1 VAVDAAKPQ
10 TWIIEECR
18 RQAVMY
24 LADAAG
30 AASIGTAASCPRPL
44 VPQDERLAMAIAAA
58 WKESLGRRQRPA
70 DLDVVVDKI
79 FQDAEPSGLP
89 QGAWTVGELVG
100 WWLAAG
106 ETLAR
111 HDAGWRKELEQ
122 VLNAPNGMQPAALWC
137 ADRGAHYGLVTQAFK
152 ARRSDPAWEGRA
164 KSPQPYLHKLIA
176 WVGSKDRQRPHLP
189 DVSRQPGAW
198 MDAMRQESASL
209 AEDAQRLLGL
219 GCTWTAGESLTPATV
234 SDWVAVHWLVK
245 MREDRAWEEVRRP
258 VVDGAK
264 ATPRVMPG
272 WVVCQPPG
280 SLVHGLLGRPNQID
294 QAKNTIEAA
303 LQFAARLWQPSF
315 LPSHAWPRGPGHTVA
330 DSPVESQAA
339 FLAVVRLLAAI
350 EMEHEAN
357 GEGVSSWRRVE
368 ELRIALALD
377 GFSVAAGAGNPRS
390 ERLIPRIGNPCGGG
404 HRRLEFVSRR
414 VPGPVAIGWT
424 TQQAFPATRF
434 ARAVE
439 ELDWLVWH
447 LSTIARSEPKRRYQE
462 IAQNACEQI
471 VQLPRWESLKR
482 RLLDAGM
489 AAAAEPVLADTF
501 GYAHRRRLALEL
513 RRRKAFSGPKD
524 VSSFPALDCLVD
536 AFQELAA
543 AILERLHIDD
553 AAALSRLVPPRTI
566 DGSVDGIA
574 WVTQPEQAGGKDDRY
589 DIAWRP
595 SDRPLGTALEEHR
608 GEDGLVR
615 VVLSSA
621 DASDADVRVLNVAL
635 GSAGVRAAKGSV
647 AEQGAWADLVRRLAA
662 RIRQSLAAA
671 SQGLDLGADIAWLR
685 KRCVGDD
692 AAAFHALVSSRLKG
706 EPAAVEW
713 CGVLS
718 KDDRFGFVIHPPVDL
733 ATGAMPRPTVED
745 EQLRWEF
752 HPTISAGSNITVEY
766 GLIPSRAVRTLSR
779 GLRVPG
785 SPADR
790 ADALEIAAAAAGTP
804 IDALA
809 TMIRAATDR
818 WVAFPSQAA
827 HPATAAVPL
836 LRSLVGEEGVP
847 PPIRSSVFTSL
858 VAWAASVGHEVIP
871 GAWSP
876 DRPLEAAALPQL
888 ASDPMFHAA
897 VPEGCLVLGSL
908 GLEGTCAVPVDA
920 AVSAGPPPAG
930 YAELLESLESLV
942 GSPDTGQNPSWRESV
957 QRVRD
962 LPRHAI
968 AKTLALAGPNL
979 YDCIWEASTTAAHA
993 GDPRIE
999 DAKERIVLFLK
1010 AACGMVTFQP
1020 VTPRDFASGWVQEVG
1035 GSPPRGR
1042 RIRSLVRPGLRTLNN
1057 GLVRPALVITE

>member
-1 VAVDAAKPQ
+1 MAVDAAKPQ
-10 TWIIEECR
+10 TWIVEECR

-30 AASIGTAASCPRPL
+30 AASIGTAANCPRPL
-44 VPQDERLAMAIAAA
+44 VPQDGRLAMAIHAA
-58 WKESLGRRQRPA
+58 WKDALGRRQRPA
-70 DLDVVVDKI
+70 DLALLVATI
-79 FQDAEPSGLP
+79 FREAEPGGLP

-106 ETLAR
+106 EALAR

-122 VLNAPNGMQPAALWC
+122 VLDAPNGAQPAAIWC
-137 ADRGAHYGLVTQAFK
+137 ADRGAHYGLCTRSFM
-152 ARRSDPAWEGRA
+152 ARRSDGAWEERP

-176 WVGSKDRQRPHLP
+176 WVGSKDRQRPNLP

-198 MDAMRQESASL
+198 IDAMRQESAGL
-209 AEDAQRLLGL
+209 AEDAQRLLGT
-219 GCTWTAGESLTPATV
+219 GCAWTAGGALTPATV
-234 SDWVAVHWLVK
+234 SDWGAVYWLGK
-245 MREDRAWEEVRRP
+245 IREDRAWEEVRRP

-264 ATPRVMPG
+264 AAPRLMRG

-280 SLVHGLLGRPNQID
+280 AVVHGLLGRPTPIN
-294 QAKNTIEAA
+294 QAKNTIDAA
-303 LQFAARLWQPSF
+303 LQFAARLWPPNF
-315 LPSHAWPRGPGHTVA
+315 LPSQAWPRGPGHVVA
-330 DSPVESQAA
+330 ASPVESQAD
-339 FLAVVRLLAAI
+339 FLAVARLLAAI

-357 GEGVSSWRRVE
+357 GEGVSSGRRVE

-377 GFSVAAGAGNPRS
+377 GFSVAAGAGDPGS
-390 ERLIPRIGNPCGGG
+390 ERLIPRIGAPSGGG

-424 TQQAFPATRF
+424 TQHAFPATRF
-434 ARAVE
+434 ALAIE
-439 ELDWLVWH
+439 ELDWRVWH
-447 LSTIARSEPKRRYQE
+447 LSTIARSEPKCPCQE
-462 IAQNACEQI
+462 LAQIACKRI
-471 VQLPRWESLKR
+471 VQLPRWETLKR
-482 RLLDAGM
+482 QLLDAGID
-489 AAAAEPVLADTF
+489 AAAEAVLADTF
-501 GYAHRRRLALEL
+501 GYAHRRGLALGL
-513 RRRKAFSGPKD
+513 LRRKAFSGPTD
-524 VSSFPALDCLVD
+524 VSSFPALDCLGY

-543 AILERLHIDD
+543 ATLERLHIGN

-589 DIAWRP
+589 DLAWRP

-615 VVLSSA
+615 VILSSA

-635 GSAGVRAAKGSV
+635 GSAGVRASKASV

-662 RIRQSLAAA
+662 RIRQRLAAA

-685 KRCVGDD
+685 ERCVGDD

-733 ATGAMPRPTVED
+733 ATGAMPRPAFED
-745 EQLRWEF
+745 ERLRWEF
-752 HPTISAGSNITVEY
+752 HPTIPAGSDLNVEY
-766 GLIPSRAVRTLSR
+766 GLISSRAVRTVSR
-779 GLRVPG
+779 GPRVPG

-790 ADALEIAAAAAGTP
+790 ADALEIAAAAAGAP

-809 TMIRAATDR
+809 AMIRAATDR

-836 LRSLVGEEGVP
+836 LRSLVSEEGVP
-847 PPIRSSVFTSL
+847 PPIRASVFASL
-858 VAWAASVGHEVIP
+858 AAWAASVGHEVMP
-871 GAWSP
+871 GNWSP

-888 ASDPMFHAA
+888 ASAPMFHAA

-908 GLEGTCAVPVDA
+908 GLEGTCAVPVEA

-930 YAELLESLESLV
+930 YAELRESLESLV
-942 GSPDTGQNPSWRESV
+942 GTPDTGHNPSWCESV

-979 YDCIWEASTTAAHA
+979 YECIWEASTTATQA
-993 GDPRIE
+993 GDSRID
-999 DAKERIVLFLK
+999 DAKERIVVFLK

-1020 VTPRDFASGWVQEVG
+1020 ATPRDFASGWVQEVG

-1042 RIRSLVRPGLRTLNN
+1042 RIRSLARPGVRTLNN
-1057 GLVRPALVITE
+1057 ELVRPALVITE